1 MILKLSKKYK
11 KKEDGLMYDV
21 IGDVGVSVFK
31 LIIAL
36 VLIRLI
42 MIFLQWESE
51 RPKKKKK
58 TTESIYNFDMRCPMY
73 VCGLGS
79 ACGIMCIAI
88 LIGIYVQEGYVHIVF
103 IISMGI
109 MIILSL
115 YAVFLPIPRMWDQ
128 RVEQDEVTIRRFII
142 YEKRWNIS
150 NITYCKMTKGG
161 MLKVYVKGR
170 KRMAFSVDPL
180 LIGKRN
186 FIKRMKKEN
195 VIIYDAEGKIIN

>member
-1 MILKLSKKYK
+1 MSKKYDEK
-11 KKEDGLMYDV
+11 GDRLVCNES
-21 IGDVGVSVFK
+21 GDVVMIVFR
-31 LIIAL
+31 LIIAGL
-36 VLIRLI
+36 LIRLI

-51 RPKKKKK
+51 RQTKKK

-79 ACGIMCIAI
+79 VCGIMCIAI